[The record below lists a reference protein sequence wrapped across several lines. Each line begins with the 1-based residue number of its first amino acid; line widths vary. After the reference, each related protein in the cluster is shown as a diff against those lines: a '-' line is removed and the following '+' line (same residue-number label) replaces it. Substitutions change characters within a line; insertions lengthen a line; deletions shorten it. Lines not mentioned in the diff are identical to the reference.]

1 MVNRTIMET
10 RFYECWYIIYP
21 PADPTFCTY
30 AVPEDSLNVLGSGT
44 CVVSMDTMPTE
55 HVLVLA
61 HLKRMAV
68 STSSFRR
75 DASRV
80 VLEKPC
86 PLMLTP
92 DILPLMILPRPTPF
106 RIPIPN
112 ASPTRMQN
120 TDPRGQL
127 IARILELIVESR
139 LFPYIES

>member
-1 MVNRTIMET
+1 MVNCTIMET
-10 RFYECWYIIYP
+10 RFYEYWHIIYP
-21 PADPTFCTY
+21 PPDPTFCTF

-44 CVVSMDTMPTE
+44 CVVSMDTLRTE

-68 STSSFRR
+68 PTSSFRR

-92 DILPLMILPRPTPF
+92 DILPLMILPRPIPF

-112 ASPTRMQN
+112 ASPTRM
-120 TDPRGQL
+120 P
-127 IARILELIVESR
+127 
-139 LFPYIES
+139 